1 MHEIEDSIKTHLN
14 WIQSTLL
21 SGNQSKKINNN
32 LDSLVRFVAKLL

>member
-21 SGNQSKKINNN
+21 SGNQSKK
-32 LDSLVRFVAKLL
+32 KK